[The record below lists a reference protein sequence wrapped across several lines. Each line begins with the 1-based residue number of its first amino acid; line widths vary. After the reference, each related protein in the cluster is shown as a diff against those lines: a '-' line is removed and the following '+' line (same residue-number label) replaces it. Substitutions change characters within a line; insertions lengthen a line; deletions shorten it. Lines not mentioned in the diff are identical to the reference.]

1 MVAKTL
7 SVRILNV
14 MKMTNGTLKARRL
27 GINTRRVRHKD
38 FSLVINAI
46 NRHLVEIN
54 IKVIAVLTVLKSSII
69 DATLQ

>member
-69 DATLQ
+69 DATIQ